1 MKKNMF
7 KVMALSLA
15 MATLSTTAAFA
26 AGWGKV
32 GSEWYYYQED
42 GTVARNTWINTLV
55 SNDESGELTYQVGNK
70 DFATEEGKTIA
81 ASYWVQGNGTMAASC
96 WVADGDVWYRVDAK
110 GLILKDQVYNENKDM
125 YYLGK
130 DGRMATNSWYQ
141 NEEAS
146 GITLARMARQLKT
159 AGRPLMTQSITS

>member
-81 ASYWVQGNGTMAASC
+81 ASYWVQGNGTMAGQLLGSRRRCMVSC
-96 WVADGDVWYRVDAK
+96 GCK
-110 GLILKDQVYNENKDM
+110 GSDPE
-125 YYLGK
+125 
-130 DGRMATNSWYQ
+130 
-141 NEEAS
+141 
-146 GITLARMARQLKT
+146 
-159 AGRPLMTQSITS
+159 RPGL

>member
-70 DFATEEGKTIA
+70 DFATEEGKTGKWHYGCQLLG
-81 ASYWVQGNGTMAASC
+81 SRRRCMVSC
-96 WVADGDVWYRVDAK
+96 GCK
-110 GLILKDQVYNENKDM
+110 GSDPE
-125 YYLGK
+125 
-130 DGRMATNSWYQ
+130 
-141 NEEAS
+141 
-146 GITLARMARQLKT
+146 
-159 AGRPLMTQSITS
+159 RPGL

>member
-42 GTVARNTWINTLV
+42 GTVARIPGSTLWSATMNPANLPIRQAIRILRPKRARPCCVLLGTGKWHYGCQLLGSRRRCMV
-55 SNDESGELTYQVGNK
+55 SCG
-70 DFATEEGKTIA
+70 
-81 ASYWVQGNGTMAASC
+81 C
-96 WVADGDVWYRVDAK
+96 K

-130 DGRMATNSWYQ
+130 DGRMVTIP
-141 NEEAS
+141 
-146 GITLARMARQLKT
+146 GIRMRKAVVLLCREWQ
-159 AGRPLMTQSITS
+159 GS

>member
-55 SNDESGELTYQVGNK
+55 SNDESGELTQCYGEHYES
-70 DFATEEGKTIA
+70 DERHPYGG
-81 ASYWVQGNGTMAASC
+81 S
-96 WVADGDVWYRVDAK
+96 
-110 GLILKDQVYNENKDM
+110 
-125 YYLGK
+125 
-130 DGRMATNSWYQ
+130 
-141 NEEAS
+141 
-146 GITLARMARQLKT
+146 RQCQEPSPYAHELQ
-159 AGRPLMTQSITS
+159 RFL